1 MAPPSNYTRIVLNER
16 PAGDI
21 DDKTFR
27 TETHQFSSLK
37 VGKAQVLIQVT
48 YLSLD
53 PAMRGW
59 LRDVRSYIPPVQIGE
74 VMRAQGLGVVL
85 EAGSE
90 SNFNTGDVV
99 RATCGKLLGCFYY
112 ELKPDVYIL
121 DRMAG
126 ICGNGCEARRKA

>member
-16 PAGDI
+16 PVGDI

-37 VGKAQVLIQVT
+37 VGDAQVLLQVT

-59 LRDVRSYIPPVQIGE
+59 LRDTRSYVPPVQIGE

-90 SNFNTGDVV
+90 SNFKPGDVV
-99 RATCGKLLGCFYY
+99 RATCGMPSACRY
-112 ELKPDVYIL
+112 ESQSNGYLL
-121 DRMAG
+121 DRMAR
-126 ICGNGCEARRKA
+126 ICSNGC